1 MIYISVLS
9 CVLCLPTNRAMCVRS
24 MWKETRAIGN
34 HGALLA
40 ICILLLRMCM
50 SILLNRSDTTSQ
62 SFRYYFCLFR
72 YYFCLSLE
80 HVSSL
85 FMPISHWT
93 ETLELALVLI
103 YFRNVVIDIGDKQKV
118 KYMCYRLSL
127 FINIRVK
134 HSSKTTMWRL
144 HWWQVMLLYY

>member
-40 ICILLLRMCM
+40 ICILLLRICM
-50 SILLNRSDTTSQ
+50 SLFS
-62 SFRYYFCLFR
+62 LFR

-103 YFRNVVIDIGDKQKV
+103 YFRNVVNDIRDKQKV
-118 KYMCYRLSL
+118 KYMCYCLSL
-127 FINIRVK
+127 FISIRVK